1 MIKEAIGNLVSGNS
15 LTMEEASS
23 VMREIMAGEA
33 TQAQLGAFLV
43 ALRLKGE
50 TPEEVAGF
58 ASVMRE
64 KSLRV
69 SLSGPLIDIVGTG
82 GDGCN
87 TFNIS
92 TTSAFVAAG
101 AGLKV
106 AKHGNRAM
114 SSRCGS
120 ADVLEELGVRIDL
133 TPQQVQQCVENVGIG
148 FMFAQSFHP
157 AMKYAA
163 SPRREIGIRTVF
175 NILGPLTNPAGAQYQ
190 VIGVPN
196 EEIGDKIALALCHL
210 NIKRAL
216 VVHGLN
222 GIDELSISG
231 ASSVWEVNSNSAVS
245 HYFIAP
251 EDVGL
256 ESAPPETVKGG
267 APAQNADILRSILS
281 GAKSPARD
289 VVLLNAAAGI
299 YVGGLATNL
308 KQAVGLAR
316 QSIDNGRAAEKLD
329 RLVNFSRA
337 VT

>member
-1 MIKEAIGNLVSGNS
+1 
-15 LTMEEASS
+15 
-23 VMREIMAGEA
+23 
-33 TQAQLGAFLV
+33 
-43 ALRLKGE
+43 
-50 TPEEVAGF
+50 
-58 ASVMRE
+58 MRE

>member
-1 MIKEAIGNLVSGNS
+1 M
-15 LTMEEASS
+15 
-23 VMREIMAGEA
+23 
-33 TQAQLGAFLV
+33 
-43 ALRLKGE
+43 
-50 TPEEVAGF
+50 
-58 ASVMRE
+58 
-64 KSLRV
+64 
-69 SLSGPLIDIVGTG
+69 
-82 GDGCN
+82 
-87 TFNIS
+87 
-92 TTSAFVAAG
+92 
-101 AGLKV
+101 
-106 AKHGNRAM
+106 
-114 SSRCGS
+114 
-120 ADVLEELGVRIDL
+120 
-133 TPQQVQQCVENVGIG
+133 ENVGIG

>member
-1 MIKEAIGNLVSGNS
+1 MK
-15 LTMEEASS
+15 
-23 VMREIMAGEA
+23 EIMAGEA

-196 EEIGDKIALALCHL
+196 EEIGDKIAQALCHL

-256 ESAPPETVKGG
+256 ESAPLETVKGG

>member
-120 ADVLEELGVRIDL
+120 EDVLEELGVRIDL